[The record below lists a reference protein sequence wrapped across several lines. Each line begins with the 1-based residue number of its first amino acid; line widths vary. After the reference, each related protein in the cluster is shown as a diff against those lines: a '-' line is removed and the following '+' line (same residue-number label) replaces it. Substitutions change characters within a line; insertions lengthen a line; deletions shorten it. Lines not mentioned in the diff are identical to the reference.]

1 MQYEFPAGRA
11 NSECGMRNSVL
22 RLRTAGITSPDGGYY
37 TPYLRRQ
44 CLRPGVCVTEP
55 AFRKFQKNASR
66 FSNMREYY

>member
-22 RLRTAGITSPDGGYY
+22 RLRTAGITSLDGGYY

-44 CLRPGVCVTEP
+44 CLRPGVCVTEIS
-55 AFRKFQKNASR
+55 KNASR